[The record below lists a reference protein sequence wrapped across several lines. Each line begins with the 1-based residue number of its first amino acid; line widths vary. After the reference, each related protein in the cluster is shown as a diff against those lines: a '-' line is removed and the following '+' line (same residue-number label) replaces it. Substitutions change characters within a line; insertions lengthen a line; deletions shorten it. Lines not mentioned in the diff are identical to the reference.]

1 MSKKKNEDEINFEGL
16 SVEEYL
22 KERNKYLAKLY
33 HKLAAES
40 YKEKS
45 KESNNAVEYFTKGVS
60 YATTQDYSHS

>member
-1 MSKKKNEDEINFEGL
+1 MSKKKNEEEINFEGL
-16 SVEEYL
+16 SVDEYL

-45 KESNNAVEYFTKGVS
+45 KETILR
-60 YATTQDYSHS
+60 